1 MQKVTV
7 IRIILLSIWFQS
19 SVAHAVNTDAMATET
34 AIVIDQAA
42 EAKTN
47 LKLLKKLKKKA
58 GLEARKLRNPSSSSG
73 VTRGDFNGDG
83 FADLAIGIP
92 REDTPAGVSSSG
104 AVAVIYGSENGLTST
119 DSRVPAPQFW
129 AQNSASIPGSSESF
143 DKFGSALAAGE
154 FNGDEYSD
162 LAIGVP
168 EEDITINGNTRSDVG
183 RIVIIYGSPV
193 GLAATTPN
201 RVLPAQSFDLLND
214 RDPGLLS
221 DALGSS
227 LAWGDFDGD
236 GIGDL
241 AAGVPNF
248 TPPAISLVFAN
259 PEAGGVWILHGSLNN
274 GLRTTGNQLL
284 TQNDLRADEDKK
296 DDHFGATLAG
306 GDFNGDGVADLAI
319 GAPDDDEITGPFS
332 KIENAGKVTVVLGVR
347 GQGLSNRGR
356 VFSQATDGISSEPT
370 KDEKFGF
377 ALASGDFNGDNR
389 ADFAIGTPGETDVI
403 TVNGSVV
410 RRFNVEAGAVHVLRG
425 SAQGLTTVNAQFLTQ
440 TLLFGSGIEAGD
452 AFGAALAAGDYN
464 ADGKSDLAIGVP
476 KEDRSG
482 KSNVGEVDVIY
493 GSPDGL
499 STTTTPRPQVLI
511 DSPIE
516 ISAQFGR
523 SLSAWNFG
531 RNQTINGELKKTSDL
546 AVGVP
551 FKDISGKTD
560 AGAVH
565 NMPGGN
571 RRERLTVESMP
582 LHHPL

>member
-1 MQKVTV
+1 M
-7 IRIILLSIWFQS
+7 
-19 SVAHAVNTDAMATET
+19 
-34 AIVIDQAA
+34 
-42 EAKTN
+42 
-47 LKLLKKLKKKA
+47 
-58 GLEARKLRNPSSSSG
+58 
-73 VTRGDFNGDG
+73 
-83 FADLAIGIP
+83 
-92 REDTPAGVSSSG
+92 
-104 AVAVIYGSENGLTST
+104 
-119 DSRVPAPQFW
+119 
-129 AQNSASIPGSSESF
+129 
-143 DKFGSALAAGE
+143 
-154 FNGDEYSD
+154 
-162 LAIGVP
+162 
-168 EEDITINGNTRSDVG
+168 
-183 RIVIIYGSPV
+183 
-193 GLAATTPN
+193 
-201 RVLPAQSFDLLND
+201 ND

-221 DALGSS
+221 DALGGS

-259 PEAGGVWILHGSLNN
+259 PEAGGVWILYGSQNN

-284 TQNDLRADEDKK
+284 TQNELLADEDKP

-319 GAPDDDEITGPFS
+319 GAPDDDEITGAFS
-332 KIENAGKVTVVLGVR
+332 KIENTGKVTLVLGVR
-347 GQGLSNRGR
+347 AQGLSNRGR

-377 ALASGDFNGDNR
+377 ALASGDFNADNR
-389 ADFAIGTPGETDVI
+389 ADLAIGTPGETDVI

-425 SAQGLTTVNAQFLTQ
+425 GAQGLTTVNSQFLTQ
-440 TLLFGSGIEAGD
+440 NILFGSGIEADD
-452 AFGAALAAGDYN
+452 AFGAALAAGDFN

-511 DSPIE
+511 DSPTE
-516 ISAQFGR
+516 TSAQFGR

-551 FKDISGKTD
+551 FKDVSGKTD

-565 NMPGGN
+565 IFYGGARNGLILTDFIPFGEQEWTQDSPGIPGAAEAFDN
-571 RRERLTVESMP
+571 FGSALY
-582 LHHPL
+582 